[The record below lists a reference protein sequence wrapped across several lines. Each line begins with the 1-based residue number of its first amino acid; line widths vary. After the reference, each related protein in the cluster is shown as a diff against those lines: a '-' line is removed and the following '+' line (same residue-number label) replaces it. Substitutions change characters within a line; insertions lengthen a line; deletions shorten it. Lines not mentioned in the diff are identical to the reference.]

1 MLAQIP
7 EKYDLVLVDSASVL
21 TSELDQVL
29 KLAQLVLL
37 PVRESIHSLR
47 GALSVMKITAAP
59 CKALPLFK
67 PDDSELAKLI
77 AAELDLL
84 DGEIS
89 ISDEVLQAESKSVS
103 VLTDQKNS
111 EVSQQYRD
119 ATYSLLE
126 ELKIF

>member
-1 MLAQIP
+1 
-7 EKYDLVLVDSASVL
+7 LVI
-21 TSELDQVL
+21 
-29 KLAQLVLL
+29 
-37 PVRESIHSLR
+37 SIWPCW
-47 GALSVMKITAAP
+47 P
-59 CKALPLFK
+59 CKALPLFN
-67 PDDSELAKLI
+67 PNDSELAKLI
-77 AAELDLL
+77 SSELDLL

-89 ISDEVLQAESKSVS
+89 ISENVLQAESKPVS